1 MLYLARDKSGLLGC
15 YSAKPTKG
23 QTKWLVEDIKNFV
36 GFVYSDKFDKVKWED
51 EEPKELD
58 LKVVAMEQVANS
70 ELRELEINIEHW
82 KSTNKNDRKETTKTH

>member
-36 GFVYSDKFDKVKWED
+36 GFVYSDEFDNVKWED

-58 LKVVAMEQVANS
+58 LK
-70 ELRELEINIEHW
+70 
-82 KSTNKNDRKETTKTH
+82 